1 MAEYLAADTIAAKWI
16 GDELY
21 VADGYALSG
30 YFYNPDEVTWT
41 GVENG

>member
-1 MAEYLAADTIAAKWI
+1 MAEYLAADTIDAEWI

-21 VADGYALSG
+21 VAEGYALIG